1 MLTSLKIDRLKS
13 SIKSKR
19 YADRDGLTLEVRPND
34 KKIFLFRF
42 QWEKKPQTITLGHYP
57 ALSLKD
63 ARAIT
68 VSYRTYLQQGVD
80 PRDTLKPQIE
90 SEKVI
95 TLKIA
100 SEHWY
105 EKNKHSWRMPTQ
117 TLHLRS
123 LSRDIYPHIGNID
136 LSNLTKFDILAVIHP
151 HEALGHHEIAHRL
164 YDRLKAIFDFAVA
177 AGLTD
182 NYPFIGLKKALAP
195 KPRIKN
201 QVAIRPEEAHSML
214 QKIKGKKAHK
224 IIKLYIEILS
234 HLFVRP
240 SELRLAKWTEF
251 NLNLGEW
258 NVPTERM
265 KMDAPHWVPLSLEVV
280 GLLKELRLITGFT
293 PYLFTSPS
301 TKNPQPISET
311 SARKLLHNS
320 GYKDRH
326 TLHGFRS
333 LASSVLHEQSNF
345 KTDAIE
351 AQLAHKVQGVR
362 GVYLRADFKK
372 ERRALMCW
380 YSNWLSND
388 RKVFNGTTNIGT
400 N

>member
-13 SIKSKR
+13 DTKSKR
-19 YADRDGLTLEVRPND
+19 YADRDGLTLEVRPNG
-34 KKIFLFRF
+34 KKIFLFRY

-63 ARAIT
+63 ARGIT
-68 VSYRTYLQQGVD
+68 VSYRTYLHQGTD
-80 PRDTLKPQIE
+80 PRDILKPQIE

-95 TLKIA
+95 TLKMA
-100 SEHWY
+100 SEQWY
-105 EKNKHSWRMPTQ
+105 EKNKHGWRIRTQ

-123 LSRDIYPHIGNID
+123 LTRDIYPYIGNID
-136 LSNLTKFDILAVIHP
+136 LNKLTKSDLLSVIHP

-164 YDRLKAIFDFAVA
+164 YDRLKAIYDFAVA

-201 QVAIRPEEAHSML
+201 QVAISPDEAHEMIK
-214 QKIKGKKAHK
+214 KIKGGKAHK

-258 NVPTERM
+258 NIPTDRM
-265 KMDAPHWVPLSLEVV
+265 KMDAPHWVPLSSEVL

-293 PYLFTSPS
+293 PYLFASPS
-301 TKNPQPISET
+301 TKNSQPISEA
-311 SARKLLHNS
+311 SARKLLHKS
-320 GYKDRH
+320 GYKGRH
-326 TLHGFRS
+326 TLHGFRA
-333 LASSVLHEQSNF
+333 LASSLLHEQSSF
-345 KTDAIE
+345 RTDAIE

-372 ERRALMCW
+372 ERRELMGW
-380 YSNWLSND
+380 YSKWLVGDSKKLCLSTYN
-388 RKVFNGTTNIGT
+388 
-400 N
+400 